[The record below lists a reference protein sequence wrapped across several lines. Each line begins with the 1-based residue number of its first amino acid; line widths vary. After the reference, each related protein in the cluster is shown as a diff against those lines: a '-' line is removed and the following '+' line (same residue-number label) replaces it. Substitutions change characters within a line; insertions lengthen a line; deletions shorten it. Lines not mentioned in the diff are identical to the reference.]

1 MKKVIIIILSIL
13 ALFIGA
19 AVAIPVIFKD
29 DIKAAIDAE
38 IAKSVNADVY
48 FDPQKLG
55 LSLFSN
61 FPNITVSMEELGI
74 FGRDEFSEYVLLAVE
89 RFEVEVNLSH
99 LLFGDNIRISGI
111 TLTRPHIFIKVLEN
125 GKANYDIAVES
136 DTTTPDTTTT
146 ASSDMAFRIDHW
158 EIIDGKLDYN
168 DLSIPYVMKLE
179 GINHTGSGD
188 FTLEV
193 FDLDTKTTVDR
204 ASVSFDGVE
213 YLTNKK
219 LDLAM
224 ILNMDLPAMK
234 FTFKDNNL
242 KVNDFALN
250 FDGSFSMPENGY
262 DMDISFATPDNNFK
276 SLLSLVPG
284 VFKEG
289 FEDIKT
295 EGSLAFDGRVKGTYS
310 ETQMPAFNLGL
321 KVDEAM
327 FQYPDLPKA
336 VKDINIDLVLDN
348 QDGVLDNTLIDVK
361 RFDMDF
367 GGNPVKAV
375 AKIEG
380 LSRSAISAEVMAKLN
395 LATVNAAFPVEG
407 LDMKGM
413 YNLELKANGVYDS
426 LQGKF
431 PVVTADMSL
440 KDGYFK
446 YADYPIPL
454 EKVNFVS
461 SVRNEG
467 GSMAGTLIQ
476 VEQLGMLL
484 DGEEFTGDLTLRDL
498 ENYQWDVHINGN
510 LNLEKLTRVFPLD
523 SMQLTGVIA
532 ANIASKG
539 KMSDVEAGRYD
550 KIATSG
556 TVNVRDFAF
565 VSEVDFPQGIKI
577 NEATTVFDPKKI
589 KLNSF
594 NGMLGKSDMQLTG
607 NISNYMNYL
616 FKEGELIKGQMT
628 FKSKK
633 FDINEWMVTEGEVSE
648 DTTAYETEV
657 IEIPKNI
664 DFLLSAD
671 IAEVIYDNMNL
682 KNVKGNVVIRGGIVM
697 LDKVNFNTL
706 GGAFAVNGTYD
717 TRNPEKP
724 AFDFDLD
731 IENISIQQ
739 SYATFNTVKA
749 FAPIAQFVNG
759 SVSTKFA
766 MGGELGQDMMPRLGT
781 ITGSGLVN
789 VVEAV
794 LEKNNIT
801 SGIASLTNLD
811 KVSSNVAIRDLLLK
825 TEIKDGRLNVE
836 PFDINLGNFNT
847 MVSGSTGLD
856 GSLDYNLEMD
866 IPAGSYGAK
875 FNSLVSSLTG
885 GDNSSQNIKLPIN
898 LTQSFTNPKFDL
910 GKAFST
916 DNLKAQ
922 VKETAK
928 EKLLEQLTDNKD
940 NVIKDPNVSKL
951 VDSSAIVDTRAQLKA
966 REDSVKKALEEQAK
980 AKQDSL
986 KKAAEA
992 AKKKAE
998 DKIKNLL
1005 NFKKK
1010 N

>member
-179 GINHTGSGD
+179 GMNHTGSGD

-262 DMDISFATPDNNFK
+262 DMDISFATPNNNFK

-367 GGNPVKAV
+367 GGNPVKAL

-413 YNLELKANGVYDS
+413 YNLELKADGVYDS

-498 ENYQWDVHINGN
+498 ENYQWDVHINGY
-510 LNLEKLTRVFPLD
+510 
-523 SMQLTGVIA
+523 A
-532 ANIASKG
+532 
-539 KMSDVEAGRYD
+539 
-550 KIATSG
+550 KI
-556 TVNVRDFAF
+556 
-565 VSEVDFPQGIKI
+565 
-577 NEATTVFDPKKI
+577 
-589 KLNSF
+589 L
-594 NGMLGKSDMQLTG
+594 
-607 NISNYMNYL
+607 
-616 FKEGELIKGQMT
+616 
-628 FKSKK
+628 
-633 FDINEWMVTEGEVSE
+633 
-648 DTTAYETEV
+648 
-657 IEIPKNI
+657 
-664 DFLLSAD
+664 
-671 IAEVIYDNMNL
+671 
-682 KNVKGNVVIRGGIVM
+682 
-697 LDKVNFNTL
+697 
-706 GGAFAVNGTYD
+706 
-717 TRNPEKP
+717 
-724 AFDFDLD
+724 
-731 IENISIQQ
+731 
-739 SYATFNTVKA
+739 
-749 FAPIAQFVNG
+749 
-759 SVSTKFA
+759 
-766 MGGELGQDMMPRLGT
+766 
-781 ITGSGLVN
+781 
-789 VVEAV
+789 
-794 LEKNNIT
+794 
-801 SGIASLTNLD
+801 
-811 KVSSNVAIRDLLLK
+811 
-825 TEIKDGRLNVE
+825 
-836 PFDINLGNFNT
+836 
-847 MVSGSTGLD
+847 
-856 GSLDYNLEMD
+856 
-866 IPAGSYGAK
+866 
-875 FNSLVSSLTG
+875 
-885 GDNSSQNIKLPIN
+885 
-898 LTQSFTNPKFDL
+898 
-910 GKAFST
+910 
-916 DNLKAQ
+916 
-922 VKETAK
+922 
-928 EKLLEQLTDNKD
+928 
-940 NVIKDPNVSKL
+940 
-951 VDSSAIVDTRAQLKA
+951 
-966 REDSVKKALEEQAK
+966 
-980 AKQDSL
+980 
-986 KKAAEA
+986 
-992 AKKKAE
+992 
-998 DKIKNLL
+998 
-1005 NFKKK
+1005 
-1010 N
+1010 